1 LLLLWL
7 LQWTDGESRR
17 FACAAKGSGNLR
29 SIRRG
34 ARDFSPRRE
43 SAQFW
48 TSGGARDGTQLRIFA
63 TSQTLTMNLLLYAV
77 TVLIWGTT
85 WIAIKWQLGVVPA
98 PVSIAFRFWI
108 AVLVLFALLAVMRRP
123 LRPPRGAW
131 RFLAAQGLALFC
143 VNFLCFY
150 YAERTVPSGLVAVVF
165 STAPLLN
172 SINGRL
178 FAGRR
183 LQPAAIA
190 GALIGFAGIVCLSLQ
205 QIRGHL
211 GDAAVWLGLLVA
223 FAGTMCFS
231 IGNLLS
237 SRMQAMGLHP
247 LVTTSW
253 AMLIGASVL
262 TVGSLLAGLPFT
274 LETDA
279 RYLGAL
285 VYLAVPGSVIAFT
298 AYLTL
303 VGRIG
308 PERAAYCTVLFPFV
322 ALVVSTVFEGYRWS
336 VLAVI
341 GLAMVAVGNL
351 VAFEIVPNVFLRNRK
366 VLQ

>member
-1 LLLLWL
+1 
-7 LQWTDGESRR
+7 
-17 FACAAKGSGNLR
+17 
-29 SIRRG
+29 
-34 ARDFSPRRE
+34 
-43 SAQFW
+43 
-48 TSGGARDGTQLRIFA
+48 
-63 TSQTLTMNLLLYAV
+63 MNLMLYAL

-85 WIAIKWQLGVVPA
+85 WIAIKWQLDVVPP
-98 PVSIAFRFWI
+98 PVSIALRFWL
-108 AVLVLFALLAVMRRP
+108 AALVMFALLAVLRRP

-131 RFLAAQGLALFC
+131 RYLLAQGIALFC

-165 STAPLLN
+165 SVAPLLN

-178 FAGRR
+178 FLKRP
-183 LQPAAIA
+183 LQPQAIA

-205 QIRGHL
+205 QLRGHL
-211 GDAAVWLGLLVA
+211 GDTGVLLGLLVG
-223 FAGTMCFS
+223 FAGTICFS

-237 SRMQAMGLHP
+237 SRMQALGLHP
-247 LVTTSW
+247 LTTNAW
-253 AMLIGASVL
+253 GMLIGATVL
-262 TVGSLLAGLPFT
+262 TAGSLLAGLPFAP
-274 LETDA
+274 EMDA

-322 ALVVSTVFEGYRWS
+322 ALAVSTVFEGYQWS
-336 VLAVI
+336 ALAVL
-341 GLAMVAVGNL
+341 GLVMVAVGNL
-351 VAFEIVPNVFLRNRK
+351 VAFGFVPTVFLRSRK
-366 VLQ
+366 VL